1 MKRRNFLKTGGLGL
15 TGIGIAHQQLSER
28 SLDKERLSEG
38 WGALTEQYNRPPQ
51 VETHKQSNRVRSGIA
66 LGGIGTG
73 SIELRKDGNFYNWA
87 IFNNQPRGTGPIFEL
102 PDLPHTDLED
112 SLLFFLVRYKVK
124 GEQPKLKILQL
135 NNGLR
140 EGGLEGIAYYYPWM
154 SGVEQIDYAAR
165 FPFVNMRFKDSE
177 MPFDIEMDAFS
188 PFIPHDAKHSSLPVI
203 YFDFK
208 VKSKIDQPVE
218 VAIVG
223 TLRNLVGYDEV
234 MKYFKSD
241 QKVTS
246 EYKYFLHDVGGM
258 DKAQSTYGQ
267 MGLGALGGDEV
278 SYYLGWEHKHP
289 YYEKLLVNAH
299 FPNIDDTSNRNIK
312 TKEGQEIG
320 RTGGRSNDQRC
331 FSSIA
336 VSQTLKG
343 KSEMEGQFFMNWY
356 FPNAYGAIYDRK
368 DLGPN
373 RPLKSRYTHGLK
385 KTKRTGH
392 YYENFFDSYQA
403 LTDYCIQQSADLR
416 KRTRHFMEG
425 MYATTTDL
433 YILDQV
439 NSHFNTFVTSSTFTK
454 AGNFGIREGLTPS
467 KSWGPNITADVS
479 LYGSVMILSLFPE
492 LAKNTMRLHRNLQTE
507 EGSIHH
513 GLGYDLDYTQ
523 NGTFGV
529 NHRVDLTPNYIQMVL
544 RDYLWTNDKA
554 YLEEMWPSVKKGI
567 DFVLRE
573 LDKDGDQMPDMHGI
587 MCSYDN
593 FPMYGLA
600 AYLQSQWVAAMSLA
614 SIAAKDLGEKQLG
627 KQYQEIAERG
637 KKLMETYLWNGK
649 YFRLANDYHGD
660 KGKDEGCLTDQL
672 VGQWVAHTA
681 GLGRFWSE
689 EKIRTAL
696 QSVLDYSF
704 IDGQFLRNCTWP
716 EHRDLFP
723 IQDTN
728 LWVDQA
734 NTPWTGVEL
743 GFASF
748 LIYEGMVKEGKA
760 IIKAIDDRYRKAG
773 LYWDH
778 QEFGGHYFRPMSAW
792 ATMNALAG
800 LSISKN
806 NYRFDPPELTKGL
819 DRFFFS
825 ASTGTGLFISDD
837 KGKCGIKAHSGTLEL
852 QSFGMKPDC
861 WVKGKDSILQ
871 LDGKSIKIK
880 DWAEEQGCLVAIFE
894 NPVSIEQG
902 QVLKVG

>member
-1 MKRRNFLKTGGLGL
+1 MKRRHFLKTGGLGL
-15 TGIGIAHQQLSER
+15 TGISLAHQQLSGF
-28 SLDKERLSEG
+28 SLDQERLSAD
-38 WGALTEQYNRPPQ
+38 WDALTEQYDRPPQ
-51 VETHKQSNRVRSGIA
+51 VETHKRSNRVRSGMA

-73 SIELRKDGNFYNWA
+73 GIELRKDGNFYNWS
-87 IFNNQPRGTGPIFEL
+87 IFNNQPKGTGSVFEL
-102 PDLPHTDLED
+102 PDLPHSNLED
-112 SLLFFLVRYKVK
+112 SLLFFLVRYQVA
-124 GEQPKLKILQL
+124 GEQPKLKILHL
-135 NNGLR
+135 NDGLR

-165 FPFVNMRFKDSE
+165 FPIINMRFQDPE
-177 MPFDIEMDAFS
+177 MPFDIELEAFS
-188 PFIPHDAKHSSLPVI
+188 PFIPHDIKHSALPVI

-208 VKSKIDQPVE
+208 VKSRIDKPVE
-218 VAIVG
+218 VTLVG

-234 MKYFKSD
+234 MKHFKSEHET
-241 QKVTS
+241 TS
-246 EYKYFLHDVGGM
+246 GYKYFMHDAGGM
-258 DKAQSTYGQ
+258 DQSRSSYGQ

-289 YYEKLLVNAH
+289 YYEELLVSPR
-299 FPNIDDTSNRNIK
+299 FPNIDDTPNRNIK
-312 TKEGQEIG
+312 TKDGALIG
-320 RTGGRSNDQRC
+320 RVGGRTNDQRC

-336 VSQTLKG
+336 VSRTLQAEA
-343 KSEMEGQFFMNWY
+343 EMEGQFFMNWY
-356 FPNAYGAIYDRK
+356 FPNAYGAIHDRDK
-368 DLGPN
+368 LGPD
-373 RPLKSRYTHGLK
+373 RPLKQRYTNGLK
-385 KTKRTGH
+385 PTKRIGH
-392 YYENFFDSYQA
+392 YYENFFAGYRA
-403 LTDYCIQQSADLR
+403 LADYCIEQKTDLR
-416 KRTRHFMEG
+416 QRTRHFMEG

-439 NSHFNTFVTSSTFTK
+439 NSHFNTFITSATLTK
-454 AGNFGIREGLTPS
+454 NGSFGIREGLTPS

-479 LYGSVMILSLFPE
+479 LYGSVMITGLFPE
-492 LAKNTMRLHRNLQTE
+492 LAKTMMRLHRNLQTK

-567 DFVLRE
+567 DYVLRE
-573 LDKDGDQMPDMHGI
+573 LDQDGDQMPDMHGI

-614 SIAAKDLGEKQLG
+614 GIAAADMGEAQLAKKYREIADRGKQL
-627 KQYQEIAERG
+627 
-637 KKLMETYLWNGK
+637 MEDYLWNGS
-649 YFRLANDYHGD
+649 YFRLANDYHGE

-672 VGQWVAHTA
+672 IGQWVAHTA
-681 GLGRFWSE
+681 GLGRFWDKG
-689 EKIRTAL
+689 KIRKAL

-748 LIYEGMVKEGKA
+748 LIYEGMIEEGKA
-760 IIKAIDDRYRKAG
+760 VIKAIDDRYRKAG

-778 QEFGGHYFRPMSAW
+778 QEFGGHYYRPMSAW

-800 LSISKN
+800 LSIVRN
-806 NYRFDPPELTKGL
+806 EYRFNPPRLTKGT
-819 DRFFFS
+819 DRFFFA
-825 ASTGTGLFISDD
+825 ASTGTGLFIADE
-837 KGKCGIKAHSGTLEL
+837 KGRCGIKAHSGFLEL
-852 QSFGMKPDC
+852 QSLGLSSEC
-861 WVKGKDSILQ
+861 WAQGKDAGLLLNGQKVEIA
-871 LDGKSIKIK
+871 K
-880 DWAEEQGCLVAIFE
+880 WTEEPECLVAHFVAPLKIQE
-894 NPVSIEQG
+894 G
-902 QVLKVG
+902 KMLKVV